1 MGFWS
6 KENKINAY
14 FYDLAL
20 SKVQHSNVVLRD
32 FFNKIM
38 LKRHAVLFGDQDYTL
53 SYYFAVNK
61 LLNDS
66 ELLNC
71 GLSKFGLFWAKFLDL
86 FDRSKGGHLHTTLHS
101 QMLKEDMVLKNRG
114 LITIPDFEKW
124 KLSIIEK
131 FENSL

>member
-1 MGFWS
+1 MVTR
-6 KENKINAY
+6 N
-14 FYDLAL
+14 LL
-20 SKVQHSNVVLRD
+20 
-32 FFNKIM
+32 NKIM
-38 LKRHAVLFGDQDYTL
+38 LKRHAILFEDLDLTL

-66 ELLNC
+66 GLLNC
-71 GLSKFGLFWAKFLDL
+71 GLSKFGLFWAKFLNL
-86 FDRSKGGHLHTTLHS
+86 FERSKGGYLHTTLYS